1 MLFPSTRFATPAI
14 VQLIQNVGGKSLLV
28 ADVID
33 PVVEAVLGSYQM
45 SKYQV
50 PELDVLLDSTSEH
63 YAYEKTFQEARLEP
77 LLVLHTSGTT
87 GFPKP
92 IFYTND
98 WANSMAE
105 ELYLEPP
112 EGFKSMNGLLLGSRV
127 LGMFPRFHV
136 RTLQQTTAPYSTL
149 TLHRELTS
157 SALSSFRCTKAPWQY
172 IPSQITSPLYSPLAM
187 PSATQKRM

>member
-14 VQLIQNVGGKSLLV
+14 VQLIQKVDSKSLLV
-28 ADVID
+28 ADVVD
-33 PVVEAVLGSYQM
+33 PIVEAVLESYPM

-50 PELDVLLDSTSEH
+50 LELDALLDSTSEH
-63 YAYEKTFQEARLEP
+63 YAYETTFEEARLEP

-92 IFYTND
+92 IFWTND
-98 WANSMAE
+98 WANSLAE

-136 RTLQQTTAPYSTL
+136 RTLPATALDCAL
-149 TLHRELTS
+149 TLCRQL
-157 SALSSFRCTKAPWQY
+157 
-172 IPSQITSPLYSPLAM
+172 I
-187 PSATQKRM
+187 